1 MEKNREIFQRL
12 PFWEK
17 LTEEQKA
24 YAIQHGSVRHYGKD
38 SLIYDGGS
46 VCLGMACVLKGS
58 IRVSLL
64 SEEGREITL
73 FRLEQGEPC
82 VLSASCV
89 ISQITFETCMTAEQ
103 DCDLLVIG
111 AGAFRKLTE
120 KSIYVKCFQYELMT
134 ERFSSVMWTMQQILF
149 AKMDQ
154 RLAGYLVQE
163 YDRTK
168 SADIHMTQEQIA
180 QQINSA
186 REVVTRMLR
195 RFAAEHLVKVKRGVI
210 TLLDVEGLRKI

>member
-89 ISQITFETCMTAEQ
+89 K
-103 DCDLLVIG
+103 IG
-111 AGAFRKLTE
+111 RAH
-120 KSIYVKCFQYELMT
+120 V
-134 ERFSSVMWTMQQILF
+134 
-149 AKMDQ
+149 
-154 RLAGYLVQE
+154 
-163 YDRTK
+163 
-168 SADIHMTQEQIA
+168 
-180 QQINSA
+180 
-186 REVVTRMLR
+186 
-195 RFAAEHLVKVKRGVI
+195 
-210 TLLDVEGLRKI
+210 